1 MKRAPWALFPL
12 VLLAFL
18 SPAAGAQMQP
28 RELDV
33 RRDSVVMTGPRFS
46 PTATQDA
53 PIDPKTYVLGPGDQL
68 VIETLGRASL
78 TFPTEVDP
86 EGNLWIPDFGSVHVA
101 GLTLEQAR
109 AKLRQ
114 TFSRGLEVVARLT
127 RMRRVKVYVAGEVGA
142 PGIVET
148 TPATRVSEA
157 VQFAGGLLPSA
168 SRRNIRV
175 DRGAGAPLVADL
187 QRFERTGS
195 WDANPL
201 LREGDRVFV
210 PPRLLTVGI
219 HAPVPYPGEYEFRVG
234 ERVSDLVALA
244 GGFEPTA
251 VRERGLL
258 LRFTSPQ
265 HSDSIAIDLTAPAG
279 SSADLLLEEGDRLF
293 VPALGSY
300 HENRRATIVGL
311 VNFPGDYPIR
321 DGVDRVSDL
330 IGRAGGFAP
339 GARSNEVLLVRRSG
353 TALDRDPEFDRLA
366 RLSRAEMTDGEY
378 QAFRSKLASS
388 QSTFLV
394 DLRKDGDHGLNPERE
409 ARVDR
414 DVLLQQGD
422 LVIAERQSFVVRVAG
437 EVRKPGLIEYQAD
450 RTGRDYVMLAGGFG
464 ARANRGGV
472 RLTRSSTGQTTLLKD
487 VNIVE
492 PGDLIYVP
500 DKKDKNWLAFVRDVL
515 TIATAITTLIVVS
528 KR

>member
-1 MKRAPWALFPL
+1 LLGALVTLVVLAPS
-12 VLLAFL
+12 AF
-18 SPAAGAQMQP
+18 AQTQP
-28 RELDV
+28 GGFEQRS
-33 RRDSVVMTGPRFS
+33 DSVMTMGPRTAS
-46 PTATQDA
+46 ATQDA
-53 PIDPKTYVLGPGDQL
+53 PIDPKLYVLGPGDQL
-68 VIETLGRASL
+68 VIEALGRASL

-86 EGNLWIPDFGSVHVA
+86 EGNLWIPDFGAVHVA
-101 GLTLEQAR
+101 GLTLEEAR
-109 AKLRQ
+109 AKIRKS
-114 TFSRGLEVVARLT
+114 FSRGLDISLRLI
-127 RMRRVKVYVAGEVGA
+127 RMRRIKVYVAGEVRA

-157 VQFAGGLLPSA
+157 VQFAGGLLPGA

-175 DRGAGAPLVADL
+175 DRGGGAPLVADL
-187 QRFERTGS
+187 ERFERTGT

-201 LREGDRVFV
+201 LLEGDRVFV
-210 PPRLLTVGI
+210 PPRLLTVTI
-219 HAPVPYPGEYEFRVG
+219 SAPVPYPGDYEFRPG

-244 GGFEPTA
+244 GGFKPTA
-251 VRERGLL
+251 VKERGLL
-258 LRFTSPQ
+258 LRFTGPQ
-265 HSDSIAIDLTAPAG
+265 QSDSIAIDLDAAPG
-279 SSADLLLEEGDRLF
+279 STSDLLLEEGDRLF
-293 VPALGSY
+293 VPAIGSY

-311 VNFPGDYPIR
+311 VVFPGDYPIR
-321 DGVDRVSDL
+321 EGVDRVSDL
-330 IGRAGGFAP
+330 IARAGGFAP
-339 GARSNEVLLVRRSG
+339 GARSNEILLVRRSG

-366 RLSRAEMTDGEY
+366 RLSRGEMTEAEY

-394 DLRKDGDHGLNPERE
+394 DLRQDGDQGTNPGRE

-437 EVRKPGLIEYQAD
+437 EVRKPGLIEYEA
-450 RTGRDYVMLAGGFG
+450 GRSGEDYVTLAGGFG
-464 ARANRGGV
+464 ARASRGGV

-487 VNIVE
+487 ANVVE

-500 DKKDKNWLAFVRDVL
+500 EKKEKNWLAVVRDAL
-515 TIATAITTLIVVS
+515 TLATLITTLVVVS